1 MAGRTLDAIIQETL
15 GIKEM
20 VIARLLWQ
28 IEDLKAQ
35 IEVLKDPSSASSH
48 LERRTDE

>member
-1 MAGRTLDAIIQETL
+1 MPGRSLDAIIMETL

-20 VIARLLWQ
+20 VIARLQWQ

-35 IEVLKDPSSASSH
+35 IEELQRVVPADTPPKD
-48 LERRTDE
+48 

>member
-1 MAGRTLDAIIQETL
+1 MPGRTLDAIIQEAL

-20 VIARLLWQ
+20 VIARLMWQ

-35 IEVLKDPSSASSH
+35 IEELQRVVPADTSPKD
-48 LERRTDE
+48 

>member
-1 MAGRTLDAIIQETL
+1 MPGRSLDAIIQETL

-28 IEDLKAQ
+28 VEDLKAQ
-35 IEVLKDPSSASSH
+35 VEALQKVTPASSH
-48 LERRTDE
+48 EEGKSDA